1 MLKASRFPV
10 LCKELRQN
18 DHSQQPHH
26 AQHSL
31 PEHVAF
37 SGSRRQQCFKS
48 PDNMWPRTAKLTQT
62 LALCAREAKSCPQV
76 NPAEPTDREQLPVHG
91 CRLGGARSPPEQVL
105 QAPGATH
112 RSSLLLLQS
121 VPSLPS
127 GLHPVAS
134 AALVHAQAQGT
145 QRALSPLIQGK
156 KNSRHEPKRGIL
168 SFSVSSSA
176 PLPSGF
182 AGNHAPHL

>member
-1 MLKASRFPV
+1 MSYQKNELQLMLKASRFPV

-26 AQHSL
+26 AQQSL

-37 SGSRRQQCFKS
+37 SGSRCQQCFKS

-105 QAPGATH
+105 VPPGAGDET
-112 RSSLLLLQS
+112 LTES
-121 VPSLPS
+121 VGLIEPFPS
-127 GLHPVAS
+127 GQYLLIRLHLHYKAS
-134 AALVHAQAQGT
+134 F
-145 QRALSPLIQGK
+145 I
-156 KNSRHEPKRGIL
+156 
-168 SFSVSSSA
+168 
-176 PLPSGF
+176 
-182 AGNHAPHL
+182 